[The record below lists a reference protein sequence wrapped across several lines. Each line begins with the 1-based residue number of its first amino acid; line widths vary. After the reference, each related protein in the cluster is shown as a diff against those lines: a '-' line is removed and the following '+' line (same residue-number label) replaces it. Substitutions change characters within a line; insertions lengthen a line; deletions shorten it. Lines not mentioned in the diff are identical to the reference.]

1 MRALVLEQFNGPFV
15 AKDVP
20 TPALAPH
27 EALVRVRNVGVCG
40 TDVKI
45 RANRMGLGVIP
56 LIMGHE
62 IAGEV
67 AEVGREVRGF
77 APGDRVVVNFY
88 VTCGRCPACR
98 VGRDTLCAEVRQH
111 GFSIDGG
118 FAEYVKTPGVNLC
131 KVPDHVSLEA
141 ACILGDAVAT
151 SYHAITKRAQVRPG
165 TTLALIGVGGV
176 GLHALQMAKLAGGW
190 VIAVDVND
198 APARAGQEPGRRRG
212 GGRAQRPVPR
222 GGAHVTDGLGVDVVL
237 EFVASAQT
245 LPSSLQSLRRAGRS
259 VFEATRPRYRCRCC
273 RCEVARSELEIV
285 GSRANTKQEL
295 AETMDL
301 VAQGRI
307 RPIVDRVI
315 PLAEIEDAFTALKEG
330 RPLGRNVLAHL
341 DPGPL
346 STGAPQHRAPHPA
359 LSPEGRGW
367 RARVPPPLW
376 GEGEGE
382 GLRGEAARRADRGLL
397 AVLILAPHLD
407 DDTRAPRALG
417 PRLLHH
423 PVHGQPVARVH
434 RLDEGHGDRA
444 ALDETR
450 TEEARHHLRDV
461 GSGHHPLRQCGA
473 EPLLVGPPLVGVDRA
488 RLHPRVDVVPPLR
501 HLLRERRQLLSDR
514 DRLSD

>member
-98 VGRDTLCAEVRQH
+98 VGRDTLCSEVRQH

-198 APARAGQEPGRRRG
+198 ARLDLARKL
-212 GGRAQRPVPR
+212 
-222 GGAHVTDGLGVDVVL
+222 GADAVVDARTGPFHEAVRKLTDDLGVDVVL
-237 EFVASAQT
+237 EFVANAQT
-245 LPSSLQSLRRAGRS
+245 LPSSVASLRRAGRLVFVGYTPEVPLS
-259 VFEATRPRYRCRCC
+259 VLPR
-273 RCEVARSELEIV
+273 ELVRSELEIV

-295 AETMDL
+295 AETMTL

-307 RPIVDRVI
+307 TPVVDRVL
-315 PLAEIEDAFTALKEG
+315 PLAEIEEAFTALKEG
-330 RPLGRNVLAHL
+330 RPLGRNVLA
-341 DPGPL
+341 
-346 STGAPQHRAPHPA
+346 
-359 LSPEGRGW
+359 
-367 RARVPPPLW
+367 
-376 GEGEGE
+376 
-382 GLRGEAARRADRGLL
+382 
-397 AVLILAPHLD
+397 I
-407 DDTRAPRALG
+407 
-417 PRLLHH
+417 
-423 PVHGQPVARVH
+423 
-434 RLDEGHGDRA
+434 
-444 ALDETR
+444 
-450 TEEARHHLRDV
+450 
-461 GSGHHPLRQCGA
+461 
-473 EPLLVGPPLVGVDRA
+473 
-488 RLHPRVDVVPPLR
+488 
-501 HLLRERRQLLSDR
+501 
-514 DRLSD
+514 